1 MTTEL
6 WGALIGAAV
15 LVLTNV
21 AALIKVWTD
30 NAKIKNDRADT
41 KAARDKDSEELHDQL
56 QKNTW
61 DIEKLK
67 DENTKRDTIL
77 ESLRCNV
84 NELNTNLL
92 LLSQKLEIFSNAV
105 VTALKG
111 IGGREG

>member
-30 NAKIKNDRADT
+30 NSKIKNDRADT

-61 DIEKLK
+61 NIEKLM
-67 DENTKRDTIL
+67 DENAKRDTIL

-92 LLSQKLEIFSNAV
+92 LLSQKLDIFSNAV

>member
-6 WGALIGAAV
+6 WAALIGAAV

-21 AALIKVWTD
+21 AALLKVWAD

-41 KAARDKDSEELHDQL
+41 KAARDRDSEELHDQCL
-56 QKNTW
+56 RNTM

-67 DENTKRDTIL
+67 DENAKRDTIL

-105 VTALKG
+105 VSALRG
-111 IGGREG
+111 IGGKEG